1 MQQKKPY
8 VAPTLTVHGPAV
20 EKTQGT
26 RGRVAELI
34 NFWKG
39 HDEV

>member
-1 MQQKKPY
+1 MQPKKPY
-8 VAPTLTVHGPAV
+8 VAPTLTPHGGVVAQ
-20 EKTQGT
+20 TLGT

-39 HDEV
+39 DEA